1 MDIDKY
7 IEKYKLE
14 LSRNV
19 YRHRVKLGLSKQA
32 LADKAGVN
40 RTTVS
45 NIETMGAP
53 TRLEILF
60 RIAHTLGASPEE
72 LLGRW
77 HFVAKEDALEA
88 VGMAYW
94 NEDLSGAMKII
105 NGEEAAE
112 NGLRS
117 NQQTGG
123 DRCGKL

>member
-19 YRHRVKLGLSKQA
+19 YRHRVKLGLSQQA

-60 RIAHTLGASPEE
+60 RIAHALGTSPEE

-105 NGEEAAE
+105 NGEEE
-112 NGLRS
+112 EDG
-117 NQQTGG
+117 
-123 DRCGKL
+123 